1 MKDQP
6 IVVLITAPS
15 QEVARQIA
23 VALLEQKLAACV
35 NVLPGVRS
43 YYTWKGQPQVDE
55 EVLLLVKTRPAL
67 FEGRLVP
74 AVRAVHPYEL
84 AEIIALPISLGLEGY
99 LNWINEETSE
109 K

>member
-1 MKDQP
+1 MNDQT

-15 QEVARQIA
+15 QDVARQIA

-43 YYTWKGQPQVDE
+43 YYVWKGKPQEDQ
-55 EVLLLVKTRPAL
+55 EVLLLVKTRAAL
-67 FEGRLVP
+67 FESRLIP
-74 AVRAVHPYEL
+74 AVRSVHPYEL
-84 AEIIALPISLGLEGY
+84 PEIIALPVSMGLEGY

-109 K
+109 E